1 MHSQTLKALSDA
13 LAAGDVSSQELTQHF
28 LDRIKQHDPAVNS
41 FITDTEGS
49 SS

>member
-28 LDRIKQHDPAVNS
+28 LDRIKQ
-41 FITDTEGS
+41 EK
-49 SS
+49 